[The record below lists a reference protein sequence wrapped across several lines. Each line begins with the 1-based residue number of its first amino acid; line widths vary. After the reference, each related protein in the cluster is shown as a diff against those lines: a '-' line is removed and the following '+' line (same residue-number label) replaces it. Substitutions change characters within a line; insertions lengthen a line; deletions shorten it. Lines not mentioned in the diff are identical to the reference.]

1 MKARDLFT
9 TIRTEGG
16 LLPADLLQRLV
27 QRDKDLPGLDD
38 SSYHLVAGERLN
50 ERISQSWKRLLGA
63 WNAFR
68 TAADALPERDAG
80 TTLTRERWLLILL
93 QELEYG
99 RLPASRA
106 IEIDGKSYA
115 ISHFWH
121 HSPIHLVSYH
131 MALDSRT
138 PVDCHRFRVLEVCWP
153 SNDPI
158 GLAHSTC

>member
-1 MKARDLFT
+1 MQETKGVHFNDGGLYHAREHLPNAPLATRHVPRADIGRSAFIKARDLFT

-38 SSYHLVAGERLN
+38 TSYHLVAGERLN

-68 TAADALPERDAG
+68 TAADALPEGDTG
-80 TTLTRERWLLILL
+80 TTLTRECWLLILL

-99 RLPASRA
+99 CLPASRA

-115 ISHFWH
+115 ISHF
-121 HSPIHLVSYH
+121 
-131 MALDSRT
+131 
-138 PVDCHRFRVLEVCWP
+138 
-153 SNDPI
+153 
-158 GLAHSTC
+158 

>member
-1 MKARDLFT
+1 MKARDQFT

-50 ERISQSWKRLLGA
+50 ERISQSWKLLGA

-68 TAADALPERDAG
+68 TAADALPERDVG

-121 HSPIHLVSYH
+121 HSQL
-131 MALDSRT
+131 
-138 PVDCHRFRVLEVCWP
+138 
-153 SNDPI
+153 
-158 GLAHSTC
+158 